1 MYEITPDYKMLFISS
16 MRARDVELS
25 EDLYRR
31 LGPCS
36 SINELNNFLHGL
48 LAQYRGDTLHLRG
61 ALLDTQDYDRW
72 ITSFNANVLPYLI
85 RNRLPSCT
93 DTAAQPQYHCES
105 KDIL

>member
-1 MYEITPDYKMLFISS
+1 MSITPDYKMLFISS

-36 SINELNNFLHGL
+36 SIRCLNNFLHGL
-48 LAQYRGDTLHLRG
+48 LAQYRGDTLQLRSM
-61 ALLDTQDYDRW
+61 LLDTLDYDRW
-72 ITSFNANVLPYLI
+72 IASFNANVLPYLI
-85 RNRLPSCT
+85 RHRLPSCT
-93 DTAAQPQYHCES
+93 DTAAAPQYHCES